1 VTRSTPASIRLPG
14 LRGAKKNG
22 NRSVIVLPAG
32 SAIAGDW
39 DLDGAARRGAGD
51 TRTIAL
57 TG

>member
-22 NRSVIVLPAG
+22 NRSVIVPPAG
-32 SAIAGDW
+32 GAIAGDW
-39 DLDGAARRGAGD
+39 DLDGAARRGRWRH
-51 TRTIAL
+51 RTIAL